1 MRSVRGT
8 ELKMSKATI
17 LIVED
22 DNVISKFMSRAIVG
36 AGYKCVI
43 AENAA
48 TARMLFLSE
57 MPNVVLLDLGLPDDD
72 GMNLLVEM
80 KKLRKDIPV
89 IIVSARERE
98 KEKVNAL
105 DKGADDYVTKPFG
118 IFELM
123 ARIRTALRHSTGAT
137 PGPFG
142 NEERIYRHKGL
153 TLDVDKH
160 IVRLDGEEVH
170 LTVREFMILEL
181 LFEHKGKVLTYD
193 WMMRQIWGDYVPA
206 DNQILRVNVTNIRR
220 KLKENIE
227 SPMYIRTELGVGY
240 RMPDDD

>member
-1 MRSVRGT
+1 
-8 ELKMSKATI
+8 MSNKATI

-22 DNVISKFMSRAIVG
+22 DNLISKFMSRAIDS
-36 AGYKCVI
+36 AGYKSVV

-72 GMNLLVEM
+72 GMNLLEEM
-80 KKLRKDIPV
+80 KKFRREIPV

-98 KEKVNAL
+98 NEKVTAL

-123 ARIRTALRHSTGAT
+123 ARIRTALRHSTSTVSQLPDAEGRVYT
-137 PGPFG
+137 
-142 NEERIYRHKGL
+142 HKGL

-160 IVRLDGEEVH
+160 TVTLNGEDIH
-170 LTVREFMILEL
+170 LTVREFMILTL

-206 DNQILRVNVTNIRR
+206 DNQILRVNVTNNRR
-220 KLKENIE
+220 KLKESVD
-227 SPMYIRTELGVGY
+227 SPIYIKTELGVGY
-240 RMPDDD
+240 RMPDDDE

>member
-1 MRSVRGT
+1 
-8 ELKMSKATI
+8 MSKATI

-22 DNVISKFMSRAIVG
+22 DNMISKFMSRAIDA
-36 AGYKCVI
+36 AGYKSVI
-43 AENAA
+43 ADNAA
-48 TARMLFLSE
+48 AARMLFLSE

-72 GMNLLVEM
+72 GMNLLDEM
-80 KKLRKDIPV
+80 KNYRREIPV

-98 KEKVNAL
+98 NEKVNAL

-123 ARIRTALRHSTGAT
+123 ARIRTALRHSSSAVQ
-137 PGPFG
+137 PE
-142 NEERIYRHKGL
+142 NRIYRHKDL
-153 TLDVDKH
+153 MLDVDKH
-160 IVRLDGEEVH
+160 IVKLNGEEIH
-170 LTVREFMILEL
+170 LTVREFMILQL

-220 KLKENIE
+220 KLKESINA
-227 SPMYIRTELGVGY
+227 PNYIQTELGVGY
-240 RMPDDD
+240 RMPDDE

>member
-1 MRSVRGT
+1 
-8 ELKMSKATI
+8 MSKSTV

-22 DNVISKFMSRAIVG
+22 DNLISKFMSRAIDS
-36 AGYKCVI
+36 AGYKSVV

-72 GMNLLVEM
+72 GMNLLTEM
-80 KKLRKDIPV
+80 KKFRHEIPV

-98 KEKVNAL
+98 NEKVNAL
-105 DKGADDYVTKPFG
+105 DRGADDYVTKPFG

-123 ARIRTALRHSTGAT
+123 ARIRTALRHSSTASPAPTDEG
-137 PGPFG
+137 
-142 NEERIYRHKGL
+142 RIYKHKDL

-160 IVRLDGEEVH
+160 IVKLNGEEVH
-170 LTVREFMILEL
+170 LTVREFMILAL
-181 LFEHKGKVLTYD
+181 LFEHKGKVLTYA
-193 WMMRQIWGDYVPA
+193 WMMQQIWGDYVPA

-227 SPMYIRTELGVGY
+227 NPTYIKTELGVGY